1 MKLSVFYDHILQAAE
16 QTGRA
21 IPDLLNE
28 VSRAGIEAVEINM
41 TYLREHEETLGL
53 LHDAGLSVSC
63 VYEFYGME
71 ASAERL
77 KALRH
82 VKTAD
87 RRHFSAPLTKQKR
100 LYKIKYNLCIQ

>member
-28 VSRAGIEAVEINM
+28 VSRAGIEAAEINM
-41 TYLREHEETLGL
+41 TYLREHEE
-53 LHDAGLSVSC
+53 
-63 VYEFYGME
+63 
-71 ASAERL
+71 
-77 KALRH
+77 
-82 VKTAD
+82 TAD

>member
-1 MKLSVFYDHILQAAE
+1 MKLSVFYDHILQA
-16 QTGRA
+16 
-21 IPDLLNE
+21 
-28 VSRAGIEAVEINM
+28 
-41 TYLREHEETLGL
+41 
-53 LHDAGLSVSC
+53 
-63 VYEFYGME
+63 
-71 ASAERL
+71 AERL